1 MRYAKVNDELEE
13 ATYLAHRENS
23 CTCPGCGSPVIAKIC
38 VDRVDHW
45 AHHNVDN
52 CDTWYEPITDWHI
65 KWQDKFPKENREVHI
80 VKDGKRHIS
89 DVHINRFFIEFQN
102 SVISAKDV
110 EARENFYGPGLVWVL
125 NGNGPICN
133 GWEKSFV
140 GRLSPHYK
148 LSESQRDS
156 LYDLGFRWN
165 KRARTYFYYC
175 GKEWEMSEIDD
186 YLKYTIN
193 SARLGNM
200 VSIGIGINVST
211 QTVRKVFANMN
222 RLYIDTGDTLIKYDG
237 TKTFTHDEFIE
248 TSINYNW
255 SSYDRKK
262 QKEIEQDRQRR
273 ALETKILRR
282 RMDNNNGLFLP

>member
-38 VDRVDHW
+38 ADRVDHW

-110 EARENFYGPGLVWVL
+110 EAREKFYGPGLVWVL

-133 GWEKSFV
+133 GWKVTYKCKLKTLLHLTPEQKHYLIGHWGFYWDGKERVWWMKSMEK
-140 GRLSPHYK
+140 
-148 LSESQRDS
+148 DS
-156 LYDLGFRWN
+156 LLSICEYVKTRFMGRVSYKIETDLN
-165 KRARTYFYYC
+165 
-175 GKEWEMSEIDD
+175 
-186 YLKYTIN
+186 
-193 SARLGNM
+193 
-200 VSIGIGINVST
+200 T
-211 QTVRKVFANMN
+211 QTVRKIFNKM
-222 RLYIDTGDTLIKYDG
+222 RKLYIDTGEALIRYDG
-237 TKTFTHDEFIE
+237 TKTFTHEEFVE
-248 TSINYNW
+248 KSIKHNW
-255 SSYDRKK
+255 QAYDMKK

-282 RMDNNNGLFLP
+282 RMDNNKGLFLP